1 MFLFFLKD
9 FLVFVSIVS
18 IVNSSGA
25 SSGAPSVSGWPF
37 VSTEFLCSHC
47 AKQGGS
53 RGQYK
58 MFSDMF
64 RNRNKND
71 VFLHKHTEPL
81 YHYAA
86 GHGDRTLTRQE
97 RATLDHWGARSWL
110 V

>member
-1 MFLFFLKD
+1 M
-9 FLVFVSIVS
+9 SIVS

-86 GHGDRTLTRQE
+86 GHGDRTLTR
-97 RATLDHWGARSWL
+97 
-110 V
+110 